1 MKRLINKI
9 RQINI
14 IPKSAGYLTALIVL
28 LLAEALFLFLLLAID
43 LLPGSYL
50 LLVALVMAAL
60 DFSVMVLM
68 ADKRGRRIRRTGL
81 ALLTAVVVLI
91 CAGSFYLFNTYSVLE
106 RMIAGAKAAA
116 PGEPFNLYISGIDS
130 RNGIEETAR
139 SDVNMIVTVCPQ
151 TRKILMTSM
160 PRDSYVNLH
169 MNGELDKLTH
179 TGIYGIDE
187 TIQTVEDWMGIEID
201 YYARVDFQMLVN
213 LVNAIGGIDV
223 YSDYAFKSAVT
234 DWTYE
239 KGWNHCTGKKALYF
253 ARERKAFK
261 GKDQQRIKNQQIVLK
276 AIFKK
281 ITSSKTLLLNYGD
294 ILKAVDGEMQTDMPM
309 SMISELVRNQL
320 ETGDEWTIKR
330 QTVKGKMDQKGT
342 WSMGPNRPL
351 DVCIIN
357 EESLNKCVD
366 RINAM
371 MAGDEK

>member
-14 IPKSAGYLTALIVL
+14 IPKSAGYLAALIVL

-68 ADKRGRRIRRTGL
+68 ADKRQRRIRRTGL

-139 SDVNMIVTVCPQ
+139 SDVNMIVTVNPQ
-151 TRKILMTSM
+151 NREILLTSM
-160 PRDSYVNLH
+160 PRDSYVHLH

-357 EESLNKCVD
+357 EESLDKCVD

-371 MAGDEK
+371 MAEDEK

>member
-1 MKRLINKI
+1 MKRLINKN
-9 RQINI
+9 RQFNI
-14 IPKSAGYLTALIVL
+14 IPKSAGYLAALIVL

-68 ADKRGRRIRRTGL
+68 ADRRGRKVRRTGL
-81 ALLTAVVVLI
+81 ALLTAAVLLI

-139 SDVNMIVTVCPQ
+139 SDVNMIVTVNPQ
-151 TRKILMTSM
+151 NREILLTSM
-160 PRDSYVNLH
+160 PRDSYVHLH

>member
-139 SDVNMIVTVCPQ
+139 SDVNMIVTVNPQ
-151 TRKILMTSM
+151 NREILLTSM

>member
-9 RQINI
+9 KQINI
-14 IPKSAGYLTALIVL
+14 IPKSAGYLAALIVL

-68 ADKRGRRIRRTGL
+68 ADKRQRRIRRTGL

-139 SDVNMIVTVCPQ
+139 SDVNMIVTVNPQ
-151 TRKILMTSM
+151 NREILLTSM
-160 PRDSYVNLH
+160 PRDSYVHLH

-234 DWTYE
+234 DWTYK

-281 ITSSKTLLLNYGD
+281 ITSSKILLLNYGD

-357 EESLNKCVD
+357 EESLNKCVN

-371 MAGDEK
+371 MAEDEK

>member
-14 IPKSAGYLTALIVL
+14 IPKSAGYLAALIVL

-68 ADKRGRRIRRTGL
+68 ADKRQRRIRRTGL

-139 SDVNMIVTVCPQ
+139 SDVNMIVTVNPQ
-151 TRKILMTSM
+151 NREILLTSM
-160 PRDSYVNLH
+160 PRDSYVHLH

-234 DWTYE
+234 DWTYK

-281 ITSSKTLLLNYGD
+281 ITSSKILLLNYGD

-357 EESLNKCVD
+357 EESLNKCVN

-371 MAGDEK
+371 MAEDEK

>member
-14 IPKSAGYLTALIVL
+14 IPKSAGYLAALIVL

-68 ADKRGRRIRRTGL
+68 AEKRGRRIRRTGL

-139 SDVNMIVTVCPQ
+139 SDVNMIVTVNPQ
-151 TRKILMTSM
+151 NREILLTSM
-160 PRDSYVNLH
+160 PRDSYVHLH

-281 ITSSKTLLLNYGD
+281 ITSSKALLLNYGD